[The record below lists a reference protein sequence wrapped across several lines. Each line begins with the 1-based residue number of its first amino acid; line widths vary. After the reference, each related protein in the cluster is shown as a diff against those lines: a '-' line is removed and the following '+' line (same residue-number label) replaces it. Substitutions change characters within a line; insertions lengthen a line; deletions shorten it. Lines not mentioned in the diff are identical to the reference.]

1 MTHEISR
8 RSRLDLNVPAE
19 LAITNAVNEIE
30 KMGCDVRLTDS
41 INLLH
46 QAKGLVS
53 DHVDD
58 EALKVIQSKTK

>member
-1 MTHEISR
+1 MTYEIPR

-19 LAITNAVNEIE
+19 LAIINAVNEIE
-30 KMGCDVRLTDS
+30 KMGCDVRLTDA

-53 DHVDD
+53 DHVD
-58 EALKVIQSKTK
+58 ENLNE